1 VRGPEVRIG
10 LPGILYLVIGALVAR
25 SHHYFAHTAAFHGI
39 VAAALAVVLWPLV
52 AFFGVAF
59 HVS

>member
-1 VRGPEVRIG
+1 MRIG

-25 SHHYFAHTAAFHGI
+25 AHHYFAHTGAFHGV
-39 VAAALAVVLWPLV
+39 VAAGLAVVLWPLV

>member
-1 VRGPEVRIG
+1 MRIG

-25 SHHYFAHTAAFHGI
+25 AHHYFAHTGAFHQV
-39 VAAALAVVLWPLV
+39 VAAVLAVALWPLV